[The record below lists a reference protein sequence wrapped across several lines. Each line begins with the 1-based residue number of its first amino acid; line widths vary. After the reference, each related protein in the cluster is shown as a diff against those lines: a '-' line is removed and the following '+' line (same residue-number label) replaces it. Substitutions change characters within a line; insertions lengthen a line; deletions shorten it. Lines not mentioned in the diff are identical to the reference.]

1 MSIHVKEEQGVVTM
15 YINGSFDLSAYQTFK
30 AAYEGRDG
38 LTTHFVVNFKRAT
51 YIDSSALGML
61 LLLREKTAG
70 DRNRLRLINA
80 TGEVA
85 SILQIAQFD
94 QLFSIN
100 QS

>member
-1 MSIHVKEEQGVVTM
+1 MSIEVKEKQGVVF
-15 YINGSFDLSAYQTFK
+15 IIVEGSFDSSAYQTFK
-30 AAYEGRDG
+30 AAYEPYDG
-38 LTTHFVVNFKRAT
+38 LKTHFVVDFKHAN

-70 DRNRLRLINA
+70 DRLRLRLINA

-85 SILQIAQFD
+85 SILHIAQFH

-100 QS
+100 QP